1 MRGVPICGSGWQPEK
16 IRRRV
21 FSFFFCV
28 VYSCGRHSGLFFI
41 LQTRNLPV
49 RLWRRKMKTWL
60 SFSSLTFW
68 RKGQKKLLVPFA
80 TRCFGCRVA
89 FTRFYWVSENQ
100 SRRVGFCFFFVETT
114 SLLNVIRSFTAFA
127 GFYCILLTFSRLD
140 WVSAIDW
147 KGLGDFFLTLGERN
161 RFLNRSRAFYWRLPS
176 FTGFQRMSEQCW
188 ERPCWNDGA
197 VKCCLHFYLIDSPG
211 FY

>member
-100 SRRVGFCFFFVETT
+100 SRRVGFCFFFRWNDVSIECY
-114 SLLNVIRSFTAFA
+114 SF
-127 GFYCILLTFSRLD
+127 FYGLRGILLHF
-140 WVSAIDW
+140 I
-147 KGLGDFFLTLGERN
+147 DFFSAWLGFSNWLKGFR
-161 RFLNRSRAFYWRLPS
+161 RFFFNTRWKKQIF
-176 FTGFQRMSEQCW
+176 E
-188 ERPCWNDGA
+188 
-197 VKCCLHFYLIDSPG
+197 
-211 FY
+211 